1 MDNVRFALIS
11 AAGVILFFMWQA
23 WQSDYAD
30 ITPPP
35 RAQEQTQEYSQAP
48 ADDALAKDEV
58 PDIGSAPEASAQQS
72 QKKSGTNAPGALASG
87 ERIHVVTDKFDIYID
102 TRGGDIRQADL
113 IGVPLSEAHPEQ
125 PMRILSDQPPN
136 FFIAQNGLVGGENP
150 PDHRDLFQSQRA
162 EYRLEKDQDSITVPL
177 TWTSGDG
184 REVTKVYTFY
194 RDSYRV
200 GLRHEVVNNS
210 ENPWTVSQYLRF
222 WRLPYEGAEKPPFS
236 QTFMGVAWYQQKED
250 SQDYRFE
257 KIKAEDLNEEP
268 LKTQQTGGWVS
279 LMQHYFVGAVIPPKD
294 QVVSYFAEGKPV
306 PGTAAPGFAGGYV
319 SQRQEI
325 PAGESRQLSADL
337 YIGPKL
343 QDQLDATA
351 PGLQLTIDYGFLA
364 VISKPLF
371 WVLDTIHSFLG
382 NWGISII
389 LLTVLI
395 KLCFYKLSET
405 QYRAMARMRKFGPR
419 IKQIKEQYGDD
430 KEKLQAKMMDLYKK
444 EGFNPLG
451 GCWPMLVQ
459 MPVFLALYWVLLE
472 SVELRH
478 APFALWIN
486 DLSSP
491 DPFYILPVLFGITM
505 WFQQKLSMQTMTM
518 DPMQARMMQFMPVGM
533 AVFFAFFPS
542 GLVLYWFTNNL
553 LSIAQQ
559 WYIYRKLDQEGLGHK
574 APAK

>member
-1 MDNVRFALIS
+1 MDNVRFALFC
-11 AAGVILFFMWQA
+11 AVGVILFFMWQA
-23 WQSDYAD
+23 WQADYPGTQDAP
-30 ITPPP
+30 I
-35 RAQEQTQEYSQAP
+35 AQTQGNASSANEFAGGG
-48 ADDALAKDEV
+48 DDEV
-58 PDIGSAPEASAQQS
+58 PDID
-72 QKKSGTNAPGALASG
+72 NAPAADNAAQARPASNPAAPLPSS
-87 ERIHVVTDKFDIYID
+87 ETVHVVTDKFDLYIN
-102 TRGGDIRQADL
+102 TRGGDIREANL
-113 IGVPLSEAHPEQ
+113 LGVPASEENPDQ
-125 PMRILSDQPPN
+125 PLRLLNDTPPN
-136 FFIAQNGLVGGENP
+136 FFIAQNGLVGSDDA
-150 PDHRDLFQSQRA
+150 PDHRDVFRSDKK
-162 EYRLEKDQDSITVPL
+162 EYRLAKNQDSMTVPL
-177 TWTSGDG
+177 TWTGTNG

-194 RDSYRV
+194 RDSYRI
-200 GLRHEVVNNS
+200 GLRHDVVNNS
-210 ENPWTVSQYLRF
+210 STPWTLSQYIRY
-222 WRLPYEGAEKPPFS
+222 WRLPYEGGEKPPFS
-236 QTFMGVAWYQQKED
+236 QSFMGVAWYQQKPD
-250 SQDYRFE
+250 SADYKFE
-257 KIKAEDLNEEP
+257 KIDANDLDEDA
-268 LKTQQTGGWVS
+268 LKTQQKGGWLS
-279 LMQHYFVGAVIPPKD
+279 LMQHYFIGAVIPPAD
-294 QVVSYFAEGKPV
+294 QAVNYFADNKAV
-306 PGTAAPGFAGGYV
+306 PGSTQMGFSGGYI

-325 PAGESRQLSADL
+325 APGESGQLLADL

-343 QDQLDATA
+343 KDQLDATA
-351 PGLQLTIDYGFLA
+351 PGLALTIDYGFLA
-364 VISKPLF
+364 VLSKPLF
-371 WVLDTIHSFLG
+371 WVLDKIHSIVG
-382 NWGISII
+382 NWGVAII
-389 LLTVLI
+389 LLTIII

-491 DPFYILPVLFGITM
+491 DPYYILPVLFGITM
-505 WFQQKLSMQTMTM
+505 WFQQKLSSQSMAM

-542 GLVLYWFTNNL
+542 GLVLYWFVNNL

-559 WYIYRKLDQEGLGHK
+559 WYIYRKLDQEGLGRK

>member
-23 WQSDYAD
+23 WQADYTTQAPQPTTETAAYN
-30 ITPPP
+30 TPPGSN
-35 RAQEQTQEYSQAP
+35 ATAGV
-48 ADDALAKDEV
+48 DDEV
-58 PDIGSAPEASAQQS
+58 PDINSAPRAANSSAQQPS
-72 QKKSGTNAPGALASG
+72 AGATASGLASG
-87 ERIHVVTDKFDIYID
+87 ERVHVVTDKLDLYID

-113 IGVPLSEAHPEQ
+113 LGVPLSEDQPEK
-125 PMRILSDQPPN
+125 PLRLLNDRPPN
-136 FFIAQNGLVGGENP
+136 FFIAQNGLVGGDNP
-150 PDHRDLFQSQRA
+150 PDHRDLFQSERK
-162 EYRLEKDQDSITVPL
+162 EYRLAKGQDSMTVPL
-177 TWTSGDG
+177 TWQSSDG
-184 REVTKVYTFY
+184 RQVTKTYTFY
-194 RDSYRV
+194 RDSYRI
-200 GLRHEVVNNS
+200 GLRHDVTNNS
-210 ENPWTVSQYLRF
+210 GAPWTVSQYMRY

-236 QTFMGVAWYQQKED
+236 QSFMGAAWYQQKND
-250 SQDYRFE
+250 SPDYKFE
-257 KIKAEDLNEEP
+257 KTSADDLPEEPIKA
-268 LKTQQTGGWVS
+268 QQTGGWLS
-279 LMQHYFVGAVIPPKD
+279 LMQHYFVGAVVPPSD
-294 QVVSYFAEGKPV
+294 QAVSYFAEAKPV
-306 PGTAAPGFAGGYV
+306 PGSRQPGFAGGYV
-319 SQRQEI
+319 SQREEI
-325 PAGESRQLSADL
+325 PPGETRQLTADL
-337 YIGPKL
+337 YIGPKIK
-343 QDQLDATA
+343 DQLDATA
-351 PGLQLTIDYGFLA
+351 PGLELTIDYGFLSI
-364 VISKPLF
+364 ISKPLF
-371 WVLDTIHSFLG
+371 WVLDQLHGVFG
-382 NWGISII
+382 NWGVAII
-389 LLTVLI
+389 LLTVII
-395 KLCFYKLSET
+395 KLAFYKLSET

-491 DPFYILPVLFGITM
+491 DPYYILPVLFGVTM

-542 GLVLYWFTNNL
+542 GLVLYWFVNNL

>member
-11 AAGVILFFMWQA
+11 AAGVILFFLWQGWQA
-23 WQSDYAD
+23 DYAD
-30 ITPPP
+30 TQTAPSVEQ
-35 RAQEQTQEYSQAP
+35 AQNYDQAP
-48 ADDALAKDEV
+48 ADNLSDDV
-58 PDIGSAPEASAQQS
+58 PDIGSAPEANRQNKPQSSAS
-72 QKKSGTNAPGALASG
+72 SNSKPSLESGQ
-87 ERIHVVTDKFDIYID
+87 RIHVVTDKFDISID

-113 IGVPLSEAHPEQ
+113 IGVPLSEAQPEA
-125 PMRILSDQPPN
+125 PMRLLNDKAPN
-136 FFIAQNGLVGGENP
+136 FFIAQNGLVGDGNP
-150 PDHRDLFQSQRA
+150 PDHRDLFESERS
-162 EYRLEKDQDSITVPL
+162 EYRLGPDQDSLTVPL
-177 TWTSGDG
+177 TWSSGDG

-194 RDSYRV
+194 RDSYRI
-200 GLRHEVVNNS
+200 GLRHDVVNNS
-210 ENPWTVSQYLRF
+210 DAAWTVSQYQRF
-222 WRLPYEGAEKPPFS
+222 WRLPFEGMEKPPFS
-236 QTFMGVAWYQQKED
+236 QSFMGVAWYQQKND
-250 SQDYRFE
+250 GGDYRFE
-257 KIKAEDLNEEP
+257 KIKADDLEEEP

-279 LMQHYFVGAVIPPKD
+279 LMQHYFVAAVVPPKD
-294 QVVSYFAEGKPV
+294 QQVSFFANNKAV
-306 PGTAAPGFAGGYV
+306 PGSSTPGFAGGYV
-319 SQRQEI
+319 SQREDI

-337 YIGPKL
+337 YLGPKL

-364 VISKPLF
+364 VLSKPLF
-371 WVLDTIHSFLG
+371 WVLNTIHSFVG
-382 NWGISII
+382 NWGVSII

-430 KEKLQAKMMDLYKK
+430 KQKLQSKMMDLYKK

-491 DPFYILPVLFGITM
+491 DPFFILPVLFGITM
-505 WFQQKLSMQTMTM
+505 WFQQKLSSQTMAM

-559 WYIYRKLDQEGLGHK
+559 WYIYRKLDQEGLGSK
-574 APAK
+574 AVAK